1 MVMLASAVGET
12 MPVIALVGGLVIA
25 IIMIVGQ
32 LVKSTLAQ
40 RAREH
45 SRREIAAY
53 VAEGSMTAE
62 EGARLMDAGLKS
74 WERDKD

>member
-1 MVMLASAVGET
+1 MMMLAVAAKEA
-12 MPVIALVGGLVIA
+12 MPMIALVGGLAIA
-25 IIMIVGQ
+25 LVMIVGQ

-40 RAREH
+40 RAREQ

-74 WERDKD
+74 WEREKH